1 MPFPHIKV
9 WAGVFGADQRLIRQ
23 LDRTLLLQCAKP
35 AHMHFYCQ
43 LANSPAGVAAAA
55 PQQAAKRGA
64 TAPALAYSDQANGP
78 SAAQQSMRL
87 KLAAASAPAHGQSE
101 NNRTIAQLRQ
111 EDRLPKQRDP
121 NDTIPQQRKRT
132 PSIPEQRVLDSS
144 FPPQRQQPEKTPPQR
159 KVPENPLKAPAPAVP
174 PSAWP
179 HIAHAGAYA
188 ARISYSGGYG
198 AHGPT
203 SAAYAPEQRS
213 ESSPVLSRLDA
224 TQAAAYG
231 PVPAP
236 EQATAALQ
244 VGAPGITSGSE
255 VPAAVPGKSVNFALP
270 ETLADSILEKQQ
282 QGPPAQAP
290 KAKQLTGGQEALKEL
305 LAEAA
310 AAPAQYTPEAP
321 ASRYAQQNGLR
332 GHFQVWPA
340 HGQCEGYY
348 HVRAVPDEVS
358 QGPASLAHINTASR

>member
-1 MPFPHIKV
+1 M
-9 WAGVFGADQRLIRQ
+9 
-23 LDRTLLLQCAKP
+23 T
-35 AHMHFYCQ
+35 
-43 LANSPAGVAAAA
+43 
-55 PQQAAKRGA
+55 QQ
-64 TAPALAYSDQANGP
+64 
-78 SAAQQSMRL
+78 
-87 KLAAASAPAHGQSE
+87 
-101 NNRTIAQLRQ
+101 RQ

-121 NDTIPQQRKRT
+121 NDTIPQQRKRAA
-132 PSIPEQRVLDSS
+132 SIPEQRIPDSS
-144 FPPQRQQPEKTPPQR
+144 LPPQRQQPEQIPAHR
-159 KVPENPLKAPAPAVP
+159 ELPEAPLKAPAPAVR
-174 PSAWP
+174 PSAQP
-179 HIAHAGAYA
+179 HMAYAGAYA

-213 ESSPVLSRLDA
+213 ASSPVLLRSDA

-231 PVPAP
+231 PVPGP

-244 VGAPGITSGSE
+244 VGAPGVTSGSE
-255 VPAAVPGKSVNFALP
+255 VPAAAPGESMKFELP
-270 ETLADSILEKQQ
+270 ENLLDSFLEEQH

-290 KAKQLTGGQEALKEL
+290 QAKQLTGGQEAVKEL

-321 ASRYAQQNGLR
+321 ASRYAQQDGLR
-332 GHFQVWPA
+332 GHFDVWPA

-358 QGPASLAHINTASR
+358 QAPASLTHITTASR